1 MNRKFNFILALLG
14 LGSDVVSVS
23 SGTVG
28 NAGNVAA
35 DLITYLDM
43 WVIKI

>member
-1 MNRKFNFILALLG
+1 MTSKFSYILALLG

-23 SGTVG
+23 TGTVG

-35 DLITYLDM
+35 DLITYFNM
-43 WVIKI
+43 GK